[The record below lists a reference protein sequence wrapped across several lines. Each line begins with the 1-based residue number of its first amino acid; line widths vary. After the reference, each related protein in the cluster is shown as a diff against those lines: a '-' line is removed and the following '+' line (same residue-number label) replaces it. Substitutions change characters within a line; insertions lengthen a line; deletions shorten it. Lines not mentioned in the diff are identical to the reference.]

1 MSSITIGPGARLE
14 GECRVPGDKSISH
27 RAALLG
33 AIAEGTTEIENFL
46 FGADCLSTLR
56 CLKSLGVAIEQDGGR
71 VRITGKGL
79 AGLEEPDDVLDAGN
93 SGTTMRLL
101 LGILA
106 GQEFLTVI
114 TGDSSLRGRPM
125 GRVIKPLLQMG
136 ARIWGRESGLK
147 APLAVMGRAQLE
159 PLVYRLPVPS
169 AQVKSALLL
178 AGLYAR
184 GETTVQQPVPCRDHT
199 ERMMAAFGVS
209 LRVDPDCTVHVSGDN
224 PLRGQWVE
232 VPGDI
237 SAAAFLVVAATLL
250 PGSDILIR
258 DVGINPTRTGV
269 LEVLQRMGADITVSS
284 ERSTGGEPVADLR
297 VRSARLRGV
306 EIGGALIP
314 QLIDEIP
321 IIAVAATAAKGV
333 TVITDAA
340 ELRVKETDRIEA
352 VACELRKLGAD
363 LDTRPDG
370 LSICG
375 GKPLKGAA
383 VSSWND
389 HRLAMSLAVAGLA
402 SATGDTIVGD
412 AGCIDVSFPGF
423 AGLLAS
429 LGARVELD
437 DDSSFSGQHR
447 QIVLE

>member
-1 MSSITIGPGARLE
+1 LE

-46 FGADCLSTLR
+46 DGADCLSTLR
-56 CLKSLGVAIEQDGGR
+56 CLQALGVGVERDGVR
-71 VRITGKGL
+71 VRIGGKGR
-79 AGLEEPDDVLDAGN
+79 AGLEEPADVLDAGN
-93 SGTTMRLL
+93 SGTTIRLL

-106 GQEFLTVI
+106 GQEFMTVI
-114 TGDSSLRGRPM
+114 TGDDSLKKRPM

-147 APLAVMGRAQLE
+147 APLAVLGRAQLE

-178 AGLYAR
+178 AGLYSR
-184 GETTVQQPVPCRDHT
+184 GETVVQQPVLCRDHT
-199 ERMMAAFGVS
+199 ERMMTAFGAD
-209 LRVDPDCTVHVSGDN
+209 LRVDPDWTVHVSGDR
-224 PLRGQWVE
+224 PLRGQRVD

-237 SAAAFLVVAATLL
+237 SGAAFLLVAATLL

-258 DVGINPTRTGV
+258 GVGINPTRTGV
-269 LEVLQRMGADITVSS
+269 LEVLQRMGAEITLLN
-284 ERSTGGEPVADLR
+284 ERCESGEPVADLR
-297 VRSARLRGV
+297 ARSARLRGV
-306 EIGGALIP
+306 EIGGSLIP

-321 IIAVAATAAKGV
+321 IIAVAAAAAEGE

-352 VACELRKLGAD
+352 VACELRKLGVD

-370 LSICG
+370 LAIHG
-375 GKPLKGAA
+375 GRPLKGAA
-383 VSSWND
+383 LDSWND
-389 HRLAMSLAVAGLA
+389 HRLAMSLTVAGLA
-402 SATGDTIVGD
+402 SAAGETTVGST
-412 AGCIDVSFPGF
+412 GCIEVSFPGF
-423 AGLLAS
+423 AGLLTA
-429 LGARVELD
+429 LGAHV
-437 DDSSFSGQHR
+437 Q
-447 QIVLE
+447 

>member
-1 MSSITIGPGARLE
+1 MLNIEVSPGARLE

-46 FGADCLSTLR
+46 CGADCLSTLR
-56 CLKSLGVAIEQDGGR
+56 CLKSLGVDIEQDGGR

-79 AGLEEPDDVLDAGN
+79 SGLEEPEDVLDAGN

-106 GQEFLTVI
+106 GQEFFSVI
-114 TGDSSLRGRPM
+114 TGDNSLKGRPM
-125 GRVIKPLLQMG
+125 GRVVKPLLQMG
-136 ARIWGRESGLK
+136 AQIWGRASGLK

-184 GETTVQQPVPCRDHT
+184 GETTVLQPVPCRDHT
-199 ERMMAAFGVS
+199 ERMMAAFGAS
-209 LRVDPDCTVHVSGDN
+209 LRVDPDCSVHVSGDK
-224 PLRGQWVE
+224 PLRGQRVE

-237 SAAAFLVVAATLL
+237 SAAAFLMVAATLL

-258 DVGINPTRTGV
+258 DVGINTTRTGV
-269 LEVLQRMGADITVSS
+269 LEVLQRMGADITLEGARCAS
-284 ERSTGGEPVADLR
+284 GEPVADLR

-314 QLIDEIP
+314 KLIDEIP
-321 IIAVAATAAKGV
+321 IIAVAATAAEGV
-333 TVITDAA
+333 TVITDAS

-363 LDTRPDG
+363 LDALPDG
-370 LSICG
+370 LAIRG
-375 GKPLKGAA
+375 GKPLQGTATG
-383 VSSWND
+383 SWND
-389 HRLAMSLAVAGLA
+389 HRLAMSLVVAGLTVA
-402 SATGDTIVGD
+402 AGVTVVGD

-423 AGLLAS
+423 TDLLAG
-429 LGARVELD
+429 LGARVEQ
-437 DDSSFSGQHR
+437 SN
-447 QIVLE
+447 

>member
-1 MSSITIGPGARLE
+1 MSNHPALSTQRSVLSVSPAGRLE

-46 FGADCLSTLR
+46 PGADCLSTLC
-56 CLKSLGVAIEQDGGR
+56 CLKALGVGVEQDGTQ
-71 VRITGKGL
+71 VRIAGRGL
-79 AGLEEPDDVLDAGN
+79 AGLKEPPDVLEAGN

-106 GQEFLTVI
+106 GQDFFTVI
-114 TGDSSLRGRPM
+114 TGDDSLKGRPM

-136 ARIWGRESGLK
+136 ARIWGRESGLR
-147 APLAVMGRAQLE
+147 APLAVLGGAQLE
-159 PLVYRLPVPS
+159 PLAYRLPVPS

-184 GETTVQQPVPCRDHT
+184 GETMVQQPVPCRDHT
-199 ERMMAAFGVS
+199 ERMMAAFGAD
-209 LRVDPDCTVHVSGDN
+209 LRVDPDGSVHVSGDK
-224 PLRGQWVE
+224 PLRGQRVE

-237 SAAAFLVVAATLL
+237 SAAAFLIVAATLL

-258 DVGINPTRTGV
+258 EVGINPTRTGV
-269 LEVLQRMGADITVSS
+269 LEALRRMGADITLLN

-321 IIAVAATAAKGV
+321 VIAVAATAAEGT

-370 LSICG
+370 LSIRG
-375 GKPLKGAA
+375 GKPLQGAA
-383 VSSWND
+383 VCSWKD

-402 SATGDTIVGD
+402 SAAGETTVGEAD
-412 AGCIDVSFPGF
+412 CIDVSFPGF
-423 AGLLAS
+423 ASLLAS
-429 LGARVELD
+429 LVAG
-437 DDSSFSGQHR
+437 
-447 QIVLE
+447 

>member
-1 MSSITIGPGARLE
+1 MLNIEVQPGARLT

-46 FGADCLSTLR
+46 SGADCLSTLR
-56 CLKSLGVAIEQDGGR
+56 CLKSLGVDIEQDGSR

-79 AGLEEPDDVLDAGN
+79 SGLEEPGDVLDAGN

-106 GQEFLTVI
+106 GQEFFTTI
-114 TGDSSLRGRPM
+114 TGDDSLKGRPM
-125 GRVIKPLLQMG
+125 GRVVKPLSQMG
-136 ARIWGRESGLK
+136 ARIWGRENGFK

-184 GETTVQQPVPCRDHT
+184 GETAILQPVPCRDHT
-199 ERMMAAFGVS
+199 ERMMAAFGVP
-209 LRVDPDCTVHVSGDN
+209 LRVDPDCSVHVSGGH
-224 PLRGQWVE
+224 PMRGQQVQ

-237 SAAAFLVVAATLL
+237 SAATFLVVAATLL

-258 DVGINPTRTGV
+258 DVGVNPTRTGV
-269 LEVLQRMGADITVSS
+269 LEALKLMGADITVGN
-284 ERSTGGEPVADLR
+284 ERFVSGEPVADLR

-314 QLIDEIP
+314 RLVDEIP
-321 IIAVAATAAKGV
+321 IIAVAATAAEGV

-363 LDTRPDG
+363 LEALPDG
-370 LSICG
+370 LSIRG
-375 GKPLKGAA
+375 GQPLRGAA
-383 VSSWND
+383 ASSWND
-389 HRLAMSLAVAGLA
+389 HRLAMSLVVAGLA
-402 SATGDTIVGD
+402 AAAGDTVVSD

-423 AGLLAS
+423 AELLAG
-429 LGARVELD
+429 LGARVEQ
-437 DDSSFSGQHR
+437 SN
-447 QIVLE
+447 